1 MSPPSFR
8 SHLKRKVDSPL
19 FKEVVQ
25 PSADVLMH
33 HLELHMETQV
43 DDEVRGW
50 TQEAFDA
57 AG

>member
-1 MSPPSFR
+1 M
-8 SHLKRKVDSPL
+8 DSPL